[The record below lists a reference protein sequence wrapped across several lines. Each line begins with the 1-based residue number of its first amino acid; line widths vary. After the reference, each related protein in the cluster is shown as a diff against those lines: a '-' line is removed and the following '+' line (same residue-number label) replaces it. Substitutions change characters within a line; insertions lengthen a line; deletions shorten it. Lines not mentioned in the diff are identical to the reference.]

1 MKIRRILALL
11 CAVAIIGG
19 AVWFNSSRSAAQQS
33 SFTIE
38 QVLSSPFPS
47 DLIAA
52 PTGERIAWVFDA
64 QGKRNIWVADGPDFK
79 ARQLTQFNED
89 TGQELTEL
97 EFTHD
102 GEWVVFVRGGSANSA
117 GEIPN
122 PTSDPAGAAQAI
134 HAVSVK
140 DARLRRLAEGASPVV
155 SPTDSRVVFSKDNQ
169 IHIVEIVDGS
179 EPHQLFAA
187 RGSNFT
193 PRWSPD
199 GKQLAFNSSRGDHS
213 FIGVYDFE
221 KQTIRYIAPSVD
233 RDSAPRWSLDGR
245 RLAFIRQPARG
256 NAPRSLTQDAPD
268 PWTIWVADAGTGSAK
283 EIWHS
288 GNQPQD
294 SPPRMAGENLLQ
306 WAAEDR
312 LVFASEMDGWMRLY
326 SIAASSGEVKGLTP
340 TGCEW
345 ETMTFSADRQWIT
358 YSSNCN
364 DIDRRHLSVVSVT
377 DGRTRALSSG
387 KGIEW
392 NPAATGGGK
401 NLAFLAS
408 TSLKPASIGVMP
420 SDGV

>member
-1 MKIRRILALL
+1 MKIKRLVASF
-11 CAVAIIGG
+11 CAVALSAG
-19 AVWFNSSRSAAQQS
+19 ALLFFVSINQTSAQQAG
-33 SFTIE
+33 FTIE

-52 PTGERIAWVFDA
+52 PTGERVAWVFDA
-64 QGKRNIWVADGPDFK
+64 EGKRNIWVADGPDFK

-89 TGQELTEL
+89 TGQEIGQL

-102 GEWVVFVRGGSANSA
+102 GEWVVFVRGGGANSA

-140 DARLRRLAEGASPVV
+140 DGRLKRLATGASPVV
-155 SPTDSRVVFSKDNQ
+155 SPTDRRVVFSKDNQ

-179 EPHQLFAA
+179 EPHQLFTA

-193 PRWSPD
+193 PLWSPD

-233 RDSAPRWSLDGR
+233 RDSAPRWSLDGKR
-245 RLAFIRQPARG
+245 IAFIRQPARG
-256 NAPRSLTQDAPD
+256 NAPRTLTQDAPD
-268 PWTIWVADAGTGSAK
+268 PWAIWVGDAVAGTAK
-283 EIWHS
+283 EIWRS
-288 GNQPQD
+288 GNQSQD
-294 SPPRMAGENLLQ
+294 SPPRMASENLLQ

-326 SIAASSGEVKGLTP
+326 SIAAGGGEVKALTP
-340 TGCEW
+340 PESEW
-345 ETMTFSADRQWIT
+345 EQATFTPDRRSVVF
-358 YSSNCN
+358 SSNYK
-364 DIDRRHLSVVSVT
+364 DIDRRHIWRAPVAGGEARVLLGGNSIQWHPTITS
-377 DGRTRALSSG
+377 DGKKFVCFLSSAV
-387 KGIEW
+387 I
-392 NPAATGGGK
+392 PAV
-401 NLAFLAS
+401 LA
-408 TSLKPASIGVMP
+408 
-420 SDGV
+420 

>member
-1 MKIRRILALL
+1 MKIRRILASF
-11 CAVAIIGG
+11 CAVALV
-19 AVWFNSSRSAAQQS
+19 ACALWFNASRSAAQQGG
-33 SFTIE
+33 FTIE
-38 QVLSSPFPS
+38 QVLSLPFPS

-64 QGKRNIWVADGPDFK
+64 EGKRNIWVAEGPDFK

-122 PTSDPAGAAQAI
+122 PTSDPAGASEAI

-140 DARLRRLAEGASPVV
+140 DGRLRRLAEGASPVV
-155 SPTDSRVVFSKDNQ
+155 SPTDQRVAFGKDGQ

-187 RGSNFT
+187 RGSNFA
-193 PRWSPD
+193 PQWSPD
-199 GKQLAFNSSRGDHS
+199 GKQLAFNSSRGTHS
-213 FIGVYDFE
+213 FIGIYDFE

-233 RDSAPRWSLDGR
+233 RDSAPRWSLDGKR
-245 RLAFIRQPARG
+245 IAFIRQPARG
-256 NAPRSLTQDAPD
+256 NAPRALTQDAPD
-268 PWTIWVADAGTGSAK
+268 PWAIWVADAGTGVAK
-283 EIWHS
+283 EIWRS

-294 SPPRMAGENLLQ
+294 GPPRMAGENLLQ
-306 WAAEDR
+306 WAADNR

-326 SIAASSGEVKGLTP
+326 SIAASGGEVKGLTP

-345 ETMTFSADRQWIT
+345 ETIAFTPDRADIVV
-358 YSSNCN
+358 SSNCGN
-364 DIDRRHLSVVSVT
+364 IDRHDLSVVDVVNGTHIQPKQEKDEDFIFWSP
-377 DGRTRALSSG
+377 AISG
-387 KGIEW
+387 NAKW
-392 NPAATGGGK
+392 MFA
-401 NLAFLAS
+401 
-408 TSLKPASIGVMP
+408 
-420 SDGV
+420 

>member
-1 MKIRRILALL
+1 MKIRRILISFCVVAFVACAL
-11 CAVAIIGG
+11 
-19 AVWFNSSRSAAQQS
+19 WFNASRSAAQQAG
-33 SFTIE
+33 FTIE

-64 QGKRNIWVADGPDFK
+64 EGKRNIWVAEGPDFK

-117 GEIPN
+117 GDIPN
-122 PTSDPAGAAQAI
+122 PTSDPAGASQAI

-140 DARLRRLAEGASPVV
+140 DGRLRRLAEGASPVV
-155 SPTDSRVVFSKDNQ
+155 SPTDQRVVFNKDGQ

-187 RGSNFT
+187 RGLNIT

-213 FIGVYDFE
+213 FIGIYDFE

-233 RDSAPRWSLDGR
+233 RDSAPRWSLDGKR
-245 RLAFIRQPARG
+245 IAFIRQPARG

-268 PWTIWVADAGTGSAK
+268 PWTILVADAGTGVAK

-294 SPPRMAGENLLQ
+294 GPPRMAGENLLQ
-306 WAAEDR
+306 WAC
-312 LVFASEMDGWMRLY
+312 VIWK
-326 SIAASSGEVKGLTP
+326 IK
-340 TGCEW
+340 
-345 ETMTFSADRQWIT
+345 
-358 YSSNCN
+358 
-364 DIDRRHLSVVSVT
+364 
-377 DGRTRALSSG
+377 
-387 KGIEW
+387 
-392 NPAATGGGK
+392 
-401 NLAFLAS
+401 
-408 TSLKPASIGVMP
+408 
-420 SDGV
+420 